1 MHSAI
6 YSGRVRHRRLQPKR
20 HHFSYPVFMM
30 YLDLD
35 ELDEVFG
42 RRWIWSHKRPAPA
55 WFRRS
60 DYLGP
65 ANVPLKQAV
74 YDRVEQ
80 ETGER
85 PTGPVRLLTNLRYF
99 GYLINPISCY
109 YVFDQENNLQHI
121 VAEVTNTPWRETTS
135 YVIPCYPERD
145 TLHTFD
151 KQMHVS
157 PFMPMDMQYHWRAT
171 TPADRLNINLQNW
184 RDGEQAFN
192 ASLSLTSRPVTTGNL
207 LRTLLS
213 YPLMTVQVAAAIYW
227 QALRIYLKRIPFVP
241 HPKRMMMRS

>member
-80 ETGER
+80 ETGQR

-109 YVFDQENNLQHI
+109 YVFDQDNNLQHI

-135 YVIPCYPERD
+135 YVIPCDPERD
-145 TLHTFD
+145 TLHTF
-151 KQMHVS
+151 
-157 PFMPMDMQYHWRAT
+157 
-171 TPADRLNINLQNW
+171 
-184 RDGEQAFN
+184 
-192 ASLSLTSRPVTTGNL
+192 LSLTSRPVTTGNL